1 MAVRRLF
8 VCFALMLL
16 TVGLGVTQPS
26 PLKAPP
32 KRQERTV
39 LERAQKLAQKGD
51 WEGARREFEKAVKS
65 NPDDVDARMGL
76 TEALLRLGK
85 FADALPHLR
94 WLAQKT
100 PHNPRVWATMG
111 QVHEQ
116 LGQPDEAITALRKA
130 VHLQPD
136 EPEFRVH
143 LARVLINRDR
153 WDEAAHHLRWLA
165 HRFPDLPSV
174 QYHLALYHE
183 RKGNLRQ
190 ALYHARRTVQLS
202 PKEPDARLTLARLA
216 LRLNDAR
223 TAAEQLEAL
232 QKQFPTDANLAMEC
246 AKVCAQA
253 GDLKR
258 AVRYFRRTLHLQP
271 DNPDAH
277 RALADL
283 YRQNNEWAKALW
295 HVRWLARRFPDDM
308 EIVKAEAE
316 CLMRLRRYRDAER
329 SLRRWAN
336 LRPNDFEPFVHLAR
350 FYRQWGDGARARM
363 AYDEA
368 LKRRPPV
375 EVIAETAEL
384 EERLGDFER
393 AAKLYEW
400 AQRRQPDNP
409 QWRALRAEAL
419 MRAGKFDRAGRILRF
434 ALKRFP
440 DHPRLNALMGLWHA
454 RRVEWVEA
462 EPFLLKGIG
471 DLDNPDLEAVGALVE
486 IWLCQGRVS
495 ETLRLCEML
504 LQKRPSAEALIWWA
518 QAMDESGKTKEAA
531 LRLERSQMFAKG
543 DVRIAQVAAKLW
555 ELASEPAKA
564 AAVWERFA
572 QTARNGQTKLAA
584 LVKAAQVWERAKD
597 FPKALNLLDKAMAI
611 NDDPS
616 LRAERIRLMLQAD
629 APAAALQEAQKL
641 LTQMPDEPQAA
652 ALYAEAALRLWR
664 DGAFERVAQRVQQD
678 ARLSGALWLIAEQ
691 LNRQKEAMALLQVA
705 LNRLPSRQREK
716 LSGWLK
722 SADASPP
729 NSPNASPNF
738 PDASPS
744 WQRAQKAAEQ
754 SQIGEAM
761 THCRKVIAM
770 HPDFLPA
777 YELLLRLYQRKG
789 DLAHAVKGFTQLA
802 NRHRDDVPLNFAAAT
817 ALSLDGQH
825 RRAIPYW
832 RRVCA
837 LTENAPDAM
846 LKLAESL
853 LAARFDQQAEWC
865 RRFVR
870 RTQRWGHEGDA
881 NHSTP
886 LPTASDRE
894 PTGGG

>member
-76 TEALLRLGK
+76 TEVLLRLGK

-283 YRQNNEWAKALW
+283 YSQNNEWAKAS
-295 HVRWLARRFPDDM
+295 VACPLAGEGVFPDDT
-308 EIVKAEAE
+308 EVAEGGSGVLGAVRAAIAMPKKV
-316 CLMRLRRYRDAER
+316 CCVGR
-329 SLRRWAN
+329 N
-336 LRPNDFEPFVHLAR
+336 LRPKDFEPFVHSR
-350 FYRQWGDGARARM
+350 
-363 AYDEA
+363 
-368 LKRRPPV
+368 
-375 EVIAETAEL
+375 
-384 EERLGDFER
+384 
-393 AAKLYEW
+393 
-400 AQRRQPDNP
+400 
-409 QWRALRAEAL
+409 
-419 MRAGKFDRAGRILRF
+419 
-434 ALKRFP
+434 
-440 DHPRLNALMGLWHA
+440 
-454 RRVEWVEA
+454 
-462 EPFLLKGIG
+462 
-471 DLDNPDLEAVGALVE
+471 
-486 IWLCQGRVS
+486 
-495 ETLRLCEML
+495 
-504 LQKRPSAEALIWWA
+504 SA
-518 QAMDESGKTKEAA
+518 
-531 LRLERSQMFAKG
+531 
-543 DVRIAQVAAKLW
+543 
-555 ELASEPAKA
+555 
-564 AAVWERFA
+564 
-572 QTARNGQTKLAA
+572 
-584 LVKAAQVWERAKD
+584 
-597 FPKALNLLDKAMAI
+597 
-611 NDDPS
+611 
-616 LRAERIRLMLQAD
+616 
-629 APAAALQEAQKL
+629 
-641 LTQMPDEPQAA
+641 
-652 ALYAEAALRLWR
+652 
-664 DGAFERVAQRVQQD
+664 
-678 ARLSGALWLIAEQ
+678 
-691 LNRQKEAMALLQVA
+691 
-705 LNRLPSRQREK
+705 
-716 LSGWLK
+716 
-722 SADASPP
+722 
-729 NSPNASPNF
+729 
-738 PDASPS
+738 
-744 WQRAQKAAEQ
+744 
-754 SQIGEAM
+754 
-761 THCRKVIAM
+761 
-770 HPDFLPA
+770 
-777 YELLLRLYQRKG
+777 
-789 DLAHAVKGFTQLA
+789 FT
-802 NRHRDDVPLNFAAAT
+802 VT
-817 ALSLDGQH
+817 
-825 RRAIPYW
+825 
-832 RRVCA
+832 
-837 LTENAPDAM
+837 
-846 LKLAESL
+846 
-853 LAARFDQQAEWC
+853 
-865 RRFVR
+865 
-870 RTQRWGHEGDA
+870 
-881 NHSTP
+881 
-886 LPTASDRE
+886 
-894 PTGGG
+894 